1 MDQKLS
7 AASSLI
13 IIIII
18 SILIGLTCLGLLKST
33 RRTLVVIFTSFCPLL
48 GLAVKV
54 PQGGLPQHSR
64 GETVNLNQEIL
75 SLAVTILLQWG
86 EILKFYS

>member
-48 GLAVKV
+48 SLAVEV
-54 PQGGLPQHSR
+54 PQGGLPQHSG
-64 GETVNLNQEIL
+64 GETVNLNQKIL

>member
-1 MDQKLS
+1 MDQKQS

-48 GLAVKV
+48 SLAVKV

-75 SLAVTILLQWG
+75 SLAVSVLL
-86 EILKFYS
+86 